1 MSQNFR
7 LEKEGLI
14 NRSKKISFKFN
25 GKSFFGYEG
34 DTLASALIANGV
46 HLVGRSFKYH
56 RPRGFFGAG
65 VDDPYALV
73 QLIRNNESIP
83 NVKATEQELFEGLE
97 AKSVNCWPNVNFDI
111 GGINNFLRIF
121 LPAGFYYKTFMWPK
135 SFWYKI
141 YEPFIRKAAGFGV
154 VSHEPDKERYE
165 HKYEYCD
172 LLITGSGPSGLASAY
187 SAAKN
192 GAKVILAE
200 DKPRFGGSLLTS
212 DVNIGNESGKEW
224 ADKIITELKGMPNV
238 VVKNRAQVF
247 GYYDHNM
254 LVMSERLTEHLPKS
268 DKFTPKQ
275 KLWYI
280 RAKEVVISSGSI
292 ERPLV
297 FGNNDTP
304 GVLLSSAAKEYMKV
318 YGVLVGKKPII
329 FTNNDSAYETA
340 IEFKKNGVDPIV
352 LDSRKELSSDLIK
365 EAKSLGINI
374 KFEYVVVNAN
384 GYRKVKS
391 ADIAKISD
399 DKTTL
404 GKIENIVCDCIC
416 VSGFWTPT
424 IHLAS
429 QSGGKTKFNEEIDA
443 FIPSKS
449 KQNETT
455 VGSANGIFN
464 LQDSLNTSFE
474 AGYNLSKKITN
485 EDNKL
490 SVPTVVEKKNSKH
503 DKFWCVPLPK
513 GKKYKRFLDFQND
526 VAVSDIEIAIK
537 EGYRSIEHVKR
548 YTTLGMATDQGKT
561 SNLNGLQLVSNIEN
575 KLVPEVGHT
584 TFRPPYT
591 PVSIGAIVGREV
603 GKHSK
608 PTRKSPMHSWH
619 EKNNA
624 VFVDAGLWLRP
635 RFYKR
640 GNETLFDA
648 SKREAENV
656 RKNVGV
662 CDVTTLGKIDVK
674 GPDAAEFLNR
684 VYTNAW
690 LKLPVGKARYGVML
704 REDGI
709 VMDDGTTTRVSENHY
724 HMTTT
729 TAQAANVLSHLEYYL
744 QIVWPELNVNVVST
758 TEQWAGAAIAGPKS
772 RELLQKLFPDT
783 DCSNEGLPFM
793 GFIETKLFGVYAR
806 IFRISFSGELAYEVN
821 VESDYGNFMWEKIIE
836 IGNEFKIQPYGTEAL
851 STLRIEMGHVAGSEL
866 DGRTTPFDTSLDG
879 LLSKKKD
886 FIGKRSMQKEAFIS
900 SKREKIVGVVPLD
913 KKTSIPEGSYIVKDA
928 NTKLPNPKLGHVSA
942 SCWSVEYNNPF
953 SLAIIKDGKNMIGQK
968 LFALSPL
975 KNKSIPV
982 EIVSSHYVD
991 PKGERVRS

>member
-1 MSQNFR
+1 MSENFR
-7 LEKEGLI
+7 LEKGGLI
-14 NRSKKISFKFN
+14 NRNKKISFKFN
-25 GKSFFGYEG
+25 GKKYFGYEG

-65 VDDPYALV
+65 VDEPYAIV
-73 QLIRNNESIP
+73 QMNRNDEVDP
-83 NVKATEQELFEGLE
+83 NVRATEQELFEGLE

-111 GGINNFLRIF
+111 GAINNFLNKF
-121 LPAGFYYKTFMWPK
+121 FPAGFYYKTFMWPK
-135 SFWYKI
+135 SFWYRI
-141 YEPFIRKAAGFGV
+141 YEPIIRKAAGFGAA
-154 VSHEPDKERYE
+154 SIKHDKERYE

-187 SAAKN
+187 AAAKN
-192 GAKVILAE
+192 GARVILAE
-200 DKPRFGGSLLTS
+200 DKSRFGGSLLTS
-212 DVNIGNESGKEW
+212 DVTIGNQSGQEW
-224 ADKIITELKGMPNV
+224 AEKIITELKSMPNV
-238 VVKNRAQVF
+238 IVKNRSQVF

-254 LVMSERLTEHLPKS
+254 LVMSERISDHLSKTEKY
-268 DKFTPKQ
+268 TPKQ
-275 KLWYI
+275 RLWYI
-280 RAKEVVISSGSI
+280 RAKEAIISSGSI

-304 GVLLSSAAKEYMKV
+304 GVMLSSAAKEYLKI
-318 YGVLVGKKPII
+318 YGVLVGKKPIV
-329 FTNNDSAYETA
+329 FTNNDSGYETA
-340 IEFKKNGVDPIV
+340 IEFKKNGIDPLV
-352 LDSRKELSSDLIK
+352 LDTRKNPNSEIIK
-365 EAKSLGINI
+365 EAKDLDINI
-374 KFEYVVVNAN
+374 KFSYVVVAAK
-384 GYRKVKS
+384 GYKKVQS

-399 DKTTL
+399 DK
-404 GKIENIVCDCIC
+404 KDISNIENIKCDCIC

-429 QSGGKTKFNEEIDA
+429 QSGNKTKFNEEIDA
-443 FIPSKS
+443 FVPSKS
-449 KQNETT
+449 KQKETT
-455 VGSANGIFN
+455 LGSANGIFT
-464 LQDSLNTSFE
+464 LEETIKSSFE
-474 AGYNLSKKITN
+474 KGNELSKQITN
-485 EDNKL
+485 IENKI
-490 SVPTVVEKKNSKH
+490 SVPTVVEKKHSSH
-503 DKFWCVPLPK
+503 DKFWCVPLPE
-513 GKKYKRFLDFQND
+513 GKNYKRFLDFQND
-526 VAVSDIEIAIK
+526 VAVSDIQLALR

-561 SNLNGLQLVSNIEN
+561 SNLNGLQLVSDIEN
-575 KLVPEVGHT
+575 KVVPQVGHT

-608 PTRKSPMHSWH
+608 PTRKSPMHYWH

-624 VFVDAGLWLRP
+624 VFVDAGVWLRP
-635 RFYKR
+635 RYYKQ
-640 GNETLFDA
+640 GNENLFEA
-648 SKREAENV
+648 SKREAKNV
-656 RKNVGV
+656 RQNVGV
-662 CDVTTLGKIDVK
+662 CDVTTLGKIDIK
-674 GPDAAEFLNR
+674 GPDSAEFLNR

-709 VMDDGTTTRVSENHY
+709 VMDDGTTTRISENHY

-744 QIVWPELNVNVVST
+744 QLVWPELNVNVVSS

-772 RELLQKLFPDT
+772 RDVLKKLFPDL
-783 DCSNEGLPFM
+783 DVSNEGLPFM
-793 GFIETKLFGVYAR
+793 GYTKGKLSGVNAKIY
-806 IFRISFSGELAYEVN
+806 RISFSGELAYEVN
-821 VESDYGNFMWEKIIE
+821 VESDNGNFMWEKIME
-836 IGNEFKIQPYGTEAL
+836 AGKEFEIQPYGTEAL

-866 DGRTTPFDTSLDG
+866 DGRTIPYDNSLEG
-879 LLSKKKD
+879 LVSKKKD
-886 FIGKRSMQKEAFIS
+886 FIGKRSLSKTAYVAPDRQKV
-900 SKREKIVGVVPLD
+900 VGVVPLD

-928 NTKLPNPKLGHVSA
+928 KAKLPNPKLGHVSA
-942 SCWSVEYNNPF
+942 SCWSVEYDNPF

-975 KNKSIPV
+975 KNKIIPV